1 MKSINSLAVI
11 SAAVL
16 LSACGGGSSTDSD
29 NGNGESSACIASEK
43 SVNWE
48 KVLQADAATLAEYQL
63 FDNPCD
69 PTQNASDRGLAYT
82 LSAPLFTDYAS
93 KYRFVFI
100 PQGQTATYSEK
111 EVFEFPVG
119 TVITKTFTMPAD
131 TSDRGVEKERII
143 ETRLLIK
150 KAGGWV
156 ARPYVWNEAETE
168 AIWDKTGEL
177 VAINNLKH
185 GEDTL
190 TFNYG
195 VPNQNSCTT
204 CHQYN
209 PNGNN
214 DAVNG
219 IDPTP
224 AYFAPI
230 GPKARYLNSDY
241 DFGQGAE
248 NQLNKWVAS
257 NMLSGLPDENSSI
270 PRAPAFS
277 DDTSLSEYSGTA
289 EQLTATAKA
298 WLDINCGH
306 CHRTEGQ
313 ASNTAFRADY
323 NIAWSGNEGYHG
335 ACAVPVSGASEG
347 STKIIV
353 PGDASQSLLYNR
365 MNTTQAGKLM
375 PPVGRAVIHKEGTA
389 LIKAWIDSLD
399 PALCN

>member
-1 MKSINSLAVI
+1 MKYINSLAVI

-16 LSACGGGSSTDSD
+16 LTACGGESSSNSD
-29 NGNGESSACIASEK
+29 NTGSSSACISSK
-43 SVNWE
+43 KNVNWE

-69 PTQNASDRGLAYT
+69 PTQNASTRGLPYS

-100 PQGQTATYSEK
+100 PEGQTATYSEK

-156 ARPYVWNEAETE
+156 ARPYVWNAAETE
-168 AIWDKTGEL
+168 AVWDKTGEV

-190 TFNYG
+190 SFNYG
-195 VPNQNSCTT
+195 VPNQNSCTN
-204 CHQYN
+204 CHQFN
-209 PNGNN
+209 PNGIL

-219 IDPTP
+219 VDPTP

-241 DFGQGAE
+241 DFGQGPK
-248 NQLNKWVAS
+248 NQLNKWVEE
-257 NMLSGLPDENSSI
+257 NMLSGLPAENSSI
-270 PRAPAFS
+270 QKAADFS
-277 DDTSLSEYSGTA
+277 DYKSLGEYSGTQ
-289 EQLTATAKA
+289 ELLTATAKS
-298 WLDINCGH
+298 WIDINCAH

-313 ASNTAFRADY
+313 ASNTAFRAGY
-323 NIAWSGNEGYHG
+323 NVPWQGNEQYHG
-335 ACAVPVSGASEG
+335 VCAGPVSGSQPG
-347 STKIIV
+347 STWIIV
-353 PGDASQSLLYNR
+353 PGDSSQSLLYNR
-365 MNTTQAGKLM
+365 MNTTKAGLIM
-375 PPVGRAVIHKEGTA
+375 PPLGRAVIHTEGTA

>member
-1 MKSINSLAVI
+1 MKYINSLAVI

-16 LSACGGGSSTDSD
+16 LTACGGESSSNSD
-29 NGNGESSACIASEK
+29 NTGSSSACISSEK
-43 SVNWE
+43 NVNWE

-69 PTQNASDRGLAYT
+69 PTQNASTRGLPYS

-100 PQGQTATYSEK
+100 PEGQTATYSEK

-156 ARPYVWNEAETE
+156 ARPYVWNAAETE
-168 AIWDKTGEL
+168 AVWDKTGEV

-190 TFNYG
+190 SFNYG
-195 VPNQNSCTT
+195 VPNQNSCTN
-204 CHQYN
+204 CHQFN
-209 PNGNN
+209 PNGDH

-241 DFGQGAE
+241 DFGQGPE
-248 NQLNKWVAS
+248 NQLNKWVAD
-257 NMLSGLPDENSSI
+257 NMLSGLPAENSSI
-270 PRAPAFS
+270 QKAADFS
-277 DDTSLSEYSGTA
+277 DYKSLSEYSGTP
-289 EQLTATAKA
+289 EQLTATAKS
-298 WLDINCGH
+298 WMDINCGH

-323 NIAWSGNEGYHG
+323 NIPWDGNEGHHG
-335 ACAVPVSGASEG
+335 ACAVPVSGASAG
-347 STKIIV
+347 STWIIV
-353 PGDASQSLLYNR
+353 PGDSSQSLLYNR
-365 MNTTQAGKLM
+365 MNTTKAGLIM
-375 PPVGRAVIHKEGTA
+375 PPLGRAVIHTEGTA